1 MKNNNQTQ
9 EYNHIICCKGCY
21 NIGIK
26 EGKEIVNKQLD
37 DFAEKIRMFGR
48 GRYSP
53 RIQNDLNKEIDKLL
67 KESKE

>member
-1 MKNNNQTQ
+1 MKKNNQTQ

-26 EGKEIVNKQLD
+26 EGKEIANKQLD
-37 DFAEKIRMFGR
+37 DFADNIKEIDTWGLSEDGFKE
-48 GRYSP
+48 
-53 RIQNDLNKEIDKLL
+53 EIDKLL